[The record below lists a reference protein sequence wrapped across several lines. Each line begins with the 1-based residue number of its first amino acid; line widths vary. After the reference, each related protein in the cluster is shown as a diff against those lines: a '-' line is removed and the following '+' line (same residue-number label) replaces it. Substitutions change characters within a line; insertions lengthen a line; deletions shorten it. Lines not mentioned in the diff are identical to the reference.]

1 MSGVR
6 QGGVFLSL
14 GGSPE
19 TLTRLVMK
27 MQFLK
32 NTAASFFVSLALVA
46 CGGSGSGG
54 SQNLGSTAFPSTTV
68 NGKVTFDM
76 VPVAVSGAQPRLNYA
91 ATARQPARAIV
102 VEAID
107 GNSQEVLATA
117 STNAAGDYTL
127 VAPNNRSV
135 FIRAVAKMN
144 SIGVNAAPF
153 SVVDNTDR
161 GAQWA
166 TEGAVFGSGTVSTLT
181 QNLNAGSGWTGTA
194 YDNTQRAAG
203 PFAILDTVYQAA
215 QKVIASDTAAAFPA
229 LEINWSPNN
238 IAFVGDLALGQIG
251 TSFFTVRTT
260 TNGAQTR
267 QIYVLGFANN
277 DTDEYDRHVVAHEFG
292 HYLQNAFSRDD
303 SVGGLHGQSDRL
315 DMRVAFSEG
324 WGNAW
329 SGIALANPVY
339 SDTNGPGQIGGL
351 SVNVSQG
358 DSTNPGWF
366 KEASVQKVF
375 WDFSNSPAIG
385 FTPMWNALKN
395 GLTRSAALVGIH
407 AYARALA
414 DANPAA
420 TAAIS
425 NILATQAIAMPT
437 SPYFENET
445 NFGSPALTNV
455 NPIYLS
461 YGALGSTL
469 GDVCVGNAAD
479 PLRHGNKA
487 GEFRYVR
494 ISLAQAG
501 ARTVSVTQTSGGA
514 SDPDFVLYNRT
525 GGFLQAKSDVRNAE
539 TITASLPAGDYVL
552 ALTDY
557 NLSAS
562 GSPVNATNCFSIT
575 VR

>member
-1 MSGVR
+1 
-6 QGGVFLSL
+6 
-14 GGSPE
+14 
-19 TLTRLVMK
+19 

-32 NTAASFFVSLALVA
+32 NTAASFFLCLALVA
-46 CGGSGSGG
+46 CGSGGGGGSGCV
-54 SQNLGSTAFPSTTV
+54 NLGSSAFPTTSV
-68 NGKVTFDM
+68 SGKVTFDL
-76 VPVAVSGAQPRLNYA
+76 VPVVVSGTQPRLNYA
-91 ATARQPARAIV
+91 AAARQPARAVV

-107 GNSQEVLATA
+107 CNTGQVLTTA
-117 STNAAGDYTL
+117 ATNATGDYTL

-135 FIRAVAKMN
+135 FIRALAKMN
-144 SIGVNAAPF
+144 SMGVNAAPF
-153 SVVDNTDR
+153 SVVDNTDG

-166 TEGAVFGSGTVSTLT
+166 TQGAVFGSGTVATLT
-181 QNLNAGSGWTGTA
+181 QNLNAGSGWTGAA

-203 PFAILDTVYQAA
+203 PFAILDTLYQAT
-215 QKVIASDTAAAFPA
+215 QKVIASDPTAAFPP

-238 IAFVGDLALGQIG
+238 IASAGQQALGQIG
-251 TSFFTVRTT
+251 TSFFAFG
-260 TNGAQTR
+260 TNSNGVPTR
-267 QIYVLGFANN
+267 QIFLLGFANN

-292 HYLQNAFSRDD
+292 HYLQSAFSRDD

-339 SDTNGPGQIGGL
+339 SDTNGPGQTGGL

-358 DSTNPGWF
+358 ESTNPGWF

-375 WDFSNSPAIG
+375 WDFSNAPAIG

-395 GLTRSAALVGIH
+395 GVMRSAALVGIH
-407 AYARALA
+407 SYARALA

-420 TAAIS
+420 APTIS
-425 NILATQAIAMPT
+425 TILGAQSIALP
-437 SPYFENET
+437 SSAYAESET
-445 NFGSPALTNV
+445 NFGTPALTNT
-455 NPIYLS
+455 NPIYLN
-461 YGALGSTL
+461 YPALGSTL
-469 GDVCVGNAAD
+469 GNICVGNAAD

-494 ISLAQAG
+494 FNLAQAG

-525 GGFLQAKSDVRNAE
+525 GGFLQANGDVPNTEIAN
-539 TITASLPAGDYVL
+539 ASLPAGDYVL

-562 GSPVNATNCFSIT
+562 GSSVNATSCFSLT
-575 VR
+575 VQ

>member
-1 MSGVR
+1 
-6 QGGVFLSL
+6 
-14 GGSPE
+14 
-19 TLTRLVMK
+19 

-32 NTAASFFVSLALVA
+32 NTAASFFLCLALVA
-46 CGGSGSGG
+46 CGGGSGG
-54 SQNLGSTAFPSTTV
+54 SSQNLGSTAFPSTTV
-68 NGKVTFDM
+68 SGKVTFDM

-91 ATARQPARAIV
+91 ATARQPARSIV

-117 STNAAGDYTL
+117 STNATGDYTL

-135 FIRAVAKMN
+135 LIRALAKMS

-153 SVVDNTDR
+153 SVVDNTDG

-181 QNLNAGSGWTGTA
+181 QNLNAGSGWTGAA
-194 YDNTQRAAG
+194 YDNAQRAAG
-203 PFAILDTVYQAA
+203 PFAILDTIYQAA
-215 QKVIASDTAAAFPA
+215 QKVIASDTSVAFPQ
-229 LEINWSPNN
+229 LELNWSPNN
-238 IAFVGDLALGQIG
+238 IASAGQQTLGQIG
-251 TSFFTVRTT
+251 TSFFAFGVNS
-260 TNGAQTR
+260 NGVPTR
-267 QIYVLGFANN
+267 QIYLLGFANN

-292 HYLQNAFSRDD
+292 HYLQSAFSRDD

-329 SGIALANPVY
+329 AAIALANPVY
-339 SDTNGPGQIGGL
+339 ADTNGRNQVGGL
-351 SVNVSQG
+351 SFNVSQG
-358 DSTNPGWF
+358 DSTNSGWF
-366 KEASVQKVF
+366 KEASVQKVV

-385 FTPMWNALKN
+385 FTPMWNTLKN

-407 AYARALA
+407 SYARALA
-414 DANPAA
+414 NDNPAA
-420 TAAIS
+420 ANTIGAI
-425 NILATQAIAMPT
+425 LGAQGIAMPST
-437 SPYFENET
+437 PYAENET
-445 NFGSPALTNV
+445 NFGSPALTNIS
-455 NPIYLS
+455 PIYLN
-461 YGALGSTL
+461 YPALGSTL
-469 GDVCVGNAAD
+469 GNICVGNAAD

-494 ISLAQAG
+494 FNLTQAG

-525 GGFLQAKSDVRNAE
+525 GSFLQANGDVQNAE
-539 TITASLPAGDYVL
+539 TITTSLPAGDYVL

-557 NLSAS
+557 NQYSPAS
-562 GSPVNATNCFSIT
+562 GSPANTPSCFNLT
-575 VR
+575 VQ

>member
-1 MSGVR
+1 
-6 QGGVFLSL
+6 
-14 GGSPE
+14 
-19 TLTRLVMK
+19 

-32 NTAASFFVSLALVA
+32 NTAASFFVCLALVA
-46 CGGSGSGG
+46 CGGGGGGG

-68 NGKVTFDM
+68 SGKVTFDM

-117 STNAAGDYTL
+117 ATNAVGDYTL

-135 FIRAVAKMN
+135 FIRAMARMN

-153 SVVDNTDR
+153 SVVDNTDG

-166 TEGAVFGSGTVSTLT
+166 TQGAVFGSGTVATLS
-181 QNLNAGSGWTGTA
+181 QNLNAGSGWTGAA

-203 PFAILDTVYQAA
+203 PFAILDTIYQAA

-238 IAFVGDLALGQIG
+238 IAADGDRALGQIG

-260 TNGAQTR
+260 TSGAQTR
-267 QIYVLGFANN
+267 QIYILGFANN

-329 SGIALANPVY
+329 AGIALANPVY
-339 SDTNGPGQIGGL
+339 ADTNSPGQVGGL
-351 SVNVSQG
+351 SFNVSLS
-358 DSTNPGWF
+358 DSTNQGWF

-375 WDFSNSPAIG
+375 WDFNNSPAIG
-385 FTPMWNALKN
+385 FTPIWNALKN

-407 AYARALA
+407 SYSRALA
-414 DANPAA
+414 DDKPAA
-420 TAAIS
+420 ATTIS
-425 NILATQAIAMPT
+425 GILAAQRITLT
-437 SPYFENET
+437 NSPYAENET
-445 NFGSPALTNV
+445 NFGSPALSNV
-455 NPIYLS
+455 NPIYLN
-461 YGALGSTL
+461 YVPGSTL
-469 GDVCVGNAAD
+469 GNICVDNAAD

-494 ISLAQAG
+494 FSLAQAG
-501 ARTVSVTQTSGGA
+501 PRTVSVTQTSGGA

-525 GGFLQAKSDVRNAE
+525 GSFLQAKGDVQNAE
-539 TITASLPAGDYVL
+539 TITTSLPAGDYVL

-557 NLSAS
+557 KQYLPAS
-562 GSPVNATNCFSIT
+562 GSPVNTTSCFSLT
-575 VR
+575 VQ

>member
-1 MSGVR
+1 
-6 QGGVFLSL
+6 
-14 GGSPE
+14 
-19 TLTRLVMK
+19 

-32 NTAASFFVSLALVA
+32 NTAASFFLCLALVA
-46 CGGSGSGG
+46 CGGGSGG
-54 SQNLGSTAFPSTTV
+54 SSQNLGSTAFPSTTV
-68 NGKVTFDM
+68 SGKVTFDM
-76 VPVAVSGAQPRLNYA
+76 VPVAVSGAQPQLNYA
-91 ATARQPARAIV
+91 ATARQPARSIV

-117 STNAAGDYTL
+117 STNATGDYTL

-135 FIRAVAKMN
+135 LIRALAKMN
-144 SIGVNAAPF
+144 SMGVNTAPF
-153 SVVDNTDR
+153 SVVDNTDG

-181 QNLNAGSGWTGTA
+181 QNLNAGSGWTGAA
-194 YDNTQRAAG
+194 YDNAQRAAG
-203 PFAILDTVYQAA
+203 PFAILDTIYQAA
-215 QKVIASDTAAAFPA
+215 QKVIAIDAALAFPA

-238 IAFVGDLALGQIG
+238 IASAGRQTLGQIG
-251 TSFFTVRTT
+251 TSFFAFGVNS
-260 TNGAQTR
+260 NGVPTR
-267 QIYVLGFANN
+267 QIYLLGFANN

-292 HYLQNAFSRDD
+292 HYLQSAFSRDD

-329 SGIALANPVY
+329 AGISLANPVY
-339 SDTNGPGQIGGL
+339 ADTNGRNQVGGL
-351 SVNVSQG
+351 SFNVSQG

-366 KEASVQKVF
+366 KEASVQKVV
-375 WDFSNSPAIG
+375 WDFSNSPEIG

-425 NILATQAIAMPT
+425 NILATQAITFPT
-437 SPYFENET
+437 SSYFGNET
-445 NFGSPALTNV
+445 NFGSPVLTNV

-461 YGALGSTL
+461 YGAIGSTL
-469 GDVCVGNAAD
+469 GNICVDNAAD

-494 ISLAQAG
+494 LSLAQSG
-501 ARTVSVTQTSGGA
+501 VRTFSVTQTGSGS
-514 SDPDFVLYNRT
+514 SDPDFVLYNRL
-525 GGFLQAKSDVRNAE
+525 GSFLQAKGDVRNTE
-539 TITASLPAGDYVL
+539 TVNASVPAGDYVL
-552 ALTDY
+552 AITDY
-557 NLSAS
+557 NLPAS
-562 GSPVNATNCFSIT
+562 GSSVNANSCFNLTIQ
-575 VR
+575 

>member
-1 MSGVR
+1 
-6 QGGVFLSL
+6 
-14 GGSPE
+14 
-19 TLTRLVMK
+19 

-32 NTAASFFVSLALVA
+32 NTAASFFLCLALVA
-46 CGGSGSGG
+46 CGGGGGGG
-54 SQNLGSTAFPSTTV
+54 SPNLGSTAFPSTTV
-68 NGKVTFDM
+68 SGKVTFDM

-91 ATARQPARAIV
+91 ATARQPARSIV

-117 STNAAGDYTL
+117 STNATGDYTL

-135 FIRAVAKMN
+135 FIRALAKMN
-144 SIGVNAAPF
+144 SIGTSAAPF
-153 SVVDNTDR
+153 TVVDNTDG
-161 GAQWA
+161 GAQW
-166 TEGAVFGSGTVSTLT
+166 TTDGAVFGSGTVPTLT

-194 YDNTQRAAG
+194 YDNAQRAAG

-215 QKVIASDTAAAFPA
+215 QKVIGSDVAVAFPQ
-229 LEINWSPNN
+229 LELNWSPNN
-238 IAFVGDLALGQIG
+238 ITSNGNRALGQIG
-251 TSFFTVRTT
+251 TSFFAFST
-260 TNGAQTR
+260 TNGVPTR

-292 HYLQNAFSRDD
+292 HYLQSAFSRDD

-339 SDTNGPGQIGGL
+339 ADTNGRNQVGGL
-351 SVNVSQG
+351 SFNVSQD

-385 FTPMWNALKN
+385 FTQVWSALKN
-395 GLTRSAALVGIH
+395 GLTQSAALAGIH
-407 AYARALA
+407 SYARALA

-420 TAAIS
+420 SATIS
-425 NILATQAIAMPT
+425 RILASQAIAPPT
-437 SPYFENET
+437 SSFYAENET
-445 NFGSPALTNV
+445 NFGSPAMPNIS
-455 NPIYLS
+455 PIYLI

-469 GDVCVGNAAD
+469 GNICMDNAAD
-479 PLRHGNKA
+479 PLRHGNKP

-494 ISLAQAG
+494 LSLAQSG
-501 ARTVSVTQTSGGA
+501 ARIISVTQPGSG
-514 SDPDFVLYNRT
+514 SSNPDFVLYNRL
-525 GGFLQAKSDVRNAE
+525 GSFLQANGGVRNAE
-539 TITASLPAGDYVL
+539 TITTSVPAGDYVL

-557 NLSAS
+557 NQYLPAS
-562 GSPVNATNCFSIT
+562 GSPVNTTSCFSLT
-575 VR
+575 VQ